1 MARVSIDVPTE
12 KMQSFLQAIV
22 SLGIDT
28 RSIFTKRYRKAV
40 EQKKKLS
47 HSLKN
52 MFFGWEYFSNELE
65 FE

>member
-1 MARVSIDVPTE
+1 MAKVSIDVPTE

-28 RSIFTKRYRKAV
+28 RSVLTKRYRKAV
-40 EQKKKLS
+40 EQKQKLS

-52 MFFGWEYFSNELE
+52 MLFGWEYFSNELE

>member
-28 RSIFTKRYRKAV
+28 RSVLTKRYRKAV

-47 HSLKN
+47 HSLKH
-52 MFFGWEYFSNELE
+52 MLFGWEYFSNELE